1 MAQRP
6 VCGNHVEWGWE
17 ASRHSGLGGGT
28 GQGAHMVL
36 SGGSAEGPG
45 NPSPHYGRPSQEAGP
60 GRGGWGAWSTVAWGP
75 LESGQAPP
83 QGAGFRCALARTPKA
98 DPELRTDQS
107 EA

>member
-6 VCGNHVEWGWE
+6 VCGNHVEWGWG

-60 GRGGWGAWSTVAWGP
+60 GSV
-75 LESGQAPP
+75 
-83 QGAGFRCALARTPKA
+83 
-98 DPELRTDQS
+98 LRTLQILAPCNPLKVGLIPILRTGRLS
-107 EA
+107 HSHVLQL